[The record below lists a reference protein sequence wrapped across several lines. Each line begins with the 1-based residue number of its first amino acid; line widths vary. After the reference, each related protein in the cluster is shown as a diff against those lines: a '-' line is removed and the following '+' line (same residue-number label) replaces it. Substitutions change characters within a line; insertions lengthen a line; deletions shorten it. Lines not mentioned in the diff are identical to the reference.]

1 MTFSIDYN
9 RKDGDGYTKYAV
21 DWNWEIRGRWARSEK
36 EGVRWNFIAGL
47 DKEAYLAIL
56 QKFGLED
63 ERKTLTL
70 EKTITM
76 SPERLGEIRRTKEK
90 VQKLPR
96 LEIISDSLGDNT
108 KIA

>member
-21 DWNWEIRGRWARSEK
+21 DWNWEIKGQWARSEK

-76 SPERLGEIRRTKEK
+76 SPEELGRRRREKE
-90 VQKLPR
+90 R
-96 LEIISDSLGDNT
+96 LERLAHKDIISDTMRDHK
-108 KIA
+108 KIR